1 MFTEGTPWGAILNP
15 TLGALIKPEREE
27 HPGRV
32 RNGIDIVALLHN
44 ANESIR
50 QRAKDY
56 TNTNYLMMKDGQV
69 SAVDFNVW
77 NAPTPDTKIMTVQP
91 NGELAAVYGG
101 TYGIYGTGGKDYSF
115 GSSGGTA
122 LGMYAAH
129 TFGRAPGGGIAQN
142 LSAGFN
148 SFDDI
153 ATANEN
159 SPYITPVLNKYV
171 LAPAE
176 ERSVR
181 EAAYEGYFGGPGP
194 YSRHGDIIQN
204 EKGELGIY
212 LNRPV
217 KPMRGG
223 ELTDEEQLAVDAV
236 IKHQGQAERLTLF
249 RMGVANSED
258 LENLLLFGK
267 GNLNSTNL
275 VRNLNDALKVR
286 ATQHIDSPYAIDES
300 QGFVTG
306 KKLSSYNPSQAM
318 DLINDADTVADLINE
333 GHGSSFVRNA
343 STSIRLI
350 GGIYGYMA
358 SEAVGFGVH
367 NEKVAA
373 DSSDMY
379 GFNKNFWDLDL
390 GGLGGAVSEIG
401 RRFIPNFQRMSK
413 INPLMNQ
420 MPDWLPERFRYG
432 DPYCVTFDTLIETDN
447 LQFIHANEVEV
458 FQQLT
463 THTGKKEQVQ
473 GVAVRPIGDQEKLYR
488 FKISSLSAVQS
499 TYSENHPILVH
510 NQDDVTDSKG
520 HVKQDL
526 SKLARY
532 NDIIRCLMNGITL
545 KKEISFIT
553 GINIDWLYVYLK
565 DLQKLGMIENY
576 KEDKY
581 RLFPIMENLKL
592 FDLNLI
598 GHRLEWRKAK
608 DIRVGDY
615 VAYPLPEYIEGTVI
629 IDLAEITNYV
639 ASEKYIYTSG
649 QCKHKDF
656 VEAYEWLEKQ
666 KYIPVFQHGQ
676 RKQFLEEKGW
686 SAKAYEAAQ
695 GMVTKGRQPERMQR
709 FVELT
714 PELCYA
720 VGLYLAEG
728 YHNSSGICYTLHIKE
743 QHFFERCVKAVTK
756 AGFNITRYHFKRI
769 GNTNGAEGTIFC
781 KVLMSFMDY
790 LVGKLAHHKRLND
803 LFWNLKK
810 DNLLRFLEGYI
821 DGDGYNHIIKSGAN
835 DRDSYRVGISSCN
848 LVLLLQIRKLA
859 LRFGVI
865 FRVQEKGI
873 PKHSIFI
880 NGHPVRTGINY
891 SANVIGEA
899 AVRFAKE
906 LWGVDIQVPE
916 WKKQSPRHSFIY
928 DNYIY
933 MRVQDIQEFTQEDY
947 PIVYGFEMQADE
959 SFCTAGVATHN
970 TKLPKGEMRL
980 PGPGFLS
987 MNELHPDMFSTERDP
1002 YGSFDRMKILA
1013 DIAPN
1018 SPEYKLWREIAQH
1031 TVTDPYLQDEMEEI
1045 KSRARQQGK
1054 KHDFYNYQVVGK
1066 GLDYKNVVVSEV
1078 LGYGKFRSGDTI
1090 YKIAGISVKGNAE
1103 ESAQEVLERY
1113 LAPGQEVT
1121 IAVDSNQYY
1130 AQNKDLQRTINAAVY
1145 IGGESLGETMKE
1157 AGDADVRKGDKSAA
1171 ATLGNLTAFQR
1182 VIGYAGEIIGHLDIP
1197 IISDQWMR
1205 IRSPYESYLAEQIYG
1220 TPYQSWA
1227 HPINTFLWPAIERAV
1242 HERSVVDLITSEAF
1256 TYIRE
1261 NERTPEFKTDILGVP
1276 IEIKSRKILRNQKQF
1291 LHTASILSNRSTL
1304 VGYAIANML
1313 DAENAKLAV
1322 PLAHGLNTV
1331 ATIAHMATGG
1341 TSVLDMAAMGA
1352 YAGREVFNFMEYTGT
1367 RNRNKFIAAGA
1378 AAGAALRMLLHPT
1391 GDQWIPDRVKKNWDM
1406 QDYWAT
1412 KLLMKI

>member
-1 MFTEGTPWGAILNP
+1 MYDGYFDKWSHSLWPTPANPLSPLFAVLDPYYLERKHKDDRPYPISGPMFTEGTPWGAVLNP
-15 TLGALIKPEREE
+15 TLGALIKPQREE
-27 HPGRV
+27 HYGRL
-32 RNGIDIVALLHN
+32 RNGIDITALLYN
-44 ANESIR
+44 INESIKQGIR
-50 QRAKDY
+50 DY
-56 TNTNYLMMKDGQV
+56 TRTNYLLLQGDQL
-69 SAVDFNVW
+69 SAVNFNSW
-77 NAPTPDTKIMTVQP
+77 YAPTEDSKIISFS
-91 NGELAAVYGG
+91 GG
-101 TYGIYGTGGKDYSF
+101 DGGSVSGYYSPHTGIFGIYGSGEKNWSI
-115 GSSGGTA
+115 GSSGGSA
-122 LGMYAAH
+122 LAAYAAH
-129 TFGRAPGGGIAQN
+129 MFGRAPGGGGYQN
-142 LSAGFN
+142 LMAGFN
-148 SFDDI
+148 AFEDD
-153 ATANEN
+153 TDVEERYELY
-159 SPYITPVLNKYV
+159 SYKLLNRRI
-171 LAPAE
+171 LAPSE
-176 ERSVR
+176 PISLR
-181 EAAYEGYFGGPGP
+181 EALYDAYYGPPGP
-194 YSRHGDIIQN
+194 RVRHGDIIQDESGN
-204 EKGELGIY
+204 LGIY
-212 LNRPV
+212 LNRPI
-217 KPMRGG
+217 KRPKGA
-223 ELTDEEQLAVDAV
+223 EFNDKTQLAIQTVTHD
-236 IKHQGQAERLTLF
+236 IGQVEGLTLYNAWDKIG
-249 RMGVANSED
+249 MD
-258 LENLLLFGK
+258 P
-267 GNLNSTNL
+267 L
-275 VRNLNDALKVR
+275 VLIGQINDEIKARSK
-286 ATQHIDSPYAIDES
+286 QHIDSPYAIDEE
-300 QGFVTG
+300 QGFVSG
-306 KKLSSYNPSQAM
+306 QKLSSYNPSQAM
-318 DLINDADTVADLINE
+318 DLINDADTVADLISE

-350 GGIYGYMA
+350 GGIYGYMS

-367 NEKVAA
+367 NEKVIA

-379 GFNKNFWDLDL
+379 GFNKNFWDLNL

-401 RRFIPNFQRMSK
+401 RRFIPNFQRMNK
-413 INPLMNQ
+413 VNPLMNQ

-432 DPYCVTFDTLIETDN
+432 DPYCVTFDTLIETGN
-447 LQFIHANEVEV
+447 LQFIQANEVEV

-473 GVAVRPIGDQEKLYR
+473 GVAVRSIGDQEKLYR

-581 RLFPIMENLKL
+581 RLFPIMKNLKL

-608 DIRVGDY
+608 DIQVGDY
-615 VAYPLPEYIEGTVI
+615 VAYPLPEYTEGTVI

-666 KYIPVFQHGQ
+666 KDIPVFQHGQ

-695 GMVTKGRQPERMQR
+695 SMVTKGRQPERMQR
-709 FVELT
+709 FIELT

-743 QHFFERCVKAVTK
+743 QHFFERCVKAITE
-756 AGFNITRYHFKRI
+756 AGFNITRYYFKRI
-769 GNTNGAEGTIFC
+769 DNTNGAEGTIFC

-810 DNLLRFLEGYI
+810 NNLLRFLEGYI
-821 DGDGYNHIIKSGAN
+821 DGDGYNHIIKSGVN

-865 FRVQEKGI
+865 FRIQEKGI

-880 NGHPVRTGINY
+880 NGHPVHAGINY

-899 AVRFAKE
+899 AIRFAKE
-906 LWGVDIQVPE
+906 LWRVDIQVPE
-916 WKKQSPRHSFIY
+916 WKKQSPKHSFIY
-928 DNYIY
+928 NNYIY

-987 MNELHPDMFSTERDP
+987 LNELHPDMFSTEKDP
-1002 YGSFDRMKILA
+1002 YGAFDRMKILA

-1018 SPEYKLWREIAQH
+1018 SPEYKLWREIAKH

-1066 GLDYKNVVVSEV
+1066 DLEYKNIVVSEV
-1078 LGYGKFRSGDTI
+1078 LDHGKFRSGDVI
-1090 YKIAGISVKGNAE
+1090 YKLSGVSVKSNADE
-1103 ESAQEVLERY
+1103 TAQEVLSRY
-1113 LAPGQEVT
+1113 ITPGQHIT
-1121 IAVDSNQYY
+1121 IAVDPNMAY
-1130 AQNKDLQRTINAAVY
+1130 AQNNDIQKTINAMIY
-1145 IGGESLGETMKE
+1145 IDGEPLSETMKQE
-1157 AGDADVRKGDKSAA
+1157 GDAETRKSDKSST
-1171 ATLGNLTAFQR
+1171 ATLGVLSPLQTML
-1182 VIGYAGEIIGHLDIP
+1182 GYVGEVVGHLDIP
-1197 IISDQWMR
+1197 IISDQWLR
-1205 IRSPYESYLAEQIYG
+1205 IRSPYESYLAENIYG
-1220 TPYQSWA
+1220 TPYQSWS
-1227 HPINTFLWPAIERAV
+1227 HPINTFFWPAVERAV
-1242 HERSVVDLITSEAF
+1242 HERTVTDLITSELF
-1256 TYIRE
+1256 YKLQE
-1261 NERTPEFKTDILGVP
+1261 EEKTPKINLTSYGINFKHDPRQL
-1276 IEIKSRKILRNQKQF
+1276 SRLEK
-1291 LHTASILSNRSTL
+1291 H
-1304 VGYAIANML
+1304 
-1313 DAENAKLAV
+1313 
-1322 PLAHGLNTV
+1322 
-1331 ATIAHMATGG
+1331 
-1341 TSVLDMAAMGA
+1341 
-1352 YAGREVFNFMEYTGT
+1352 
-1367 RNRNKFIAAGA
+1367 
-1378 AAGAALRMLLHPT
+1378 MLLPFGLPCT
-1391 GDQWIPDRVKKNWDM
+1391 CTYLELVCNLLASPFPDFR
-1406 QDYWAT
+1406 T
-1412 KLLMKI
+1412 